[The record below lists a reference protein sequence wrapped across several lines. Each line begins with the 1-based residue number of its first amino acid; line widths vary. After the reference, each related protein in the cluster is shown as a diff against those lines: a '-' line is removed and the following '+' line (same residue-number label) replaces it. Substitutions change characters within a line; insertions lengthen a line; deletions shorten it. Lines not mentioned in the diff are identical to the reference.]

1 MNLAIAQ
8 KVRELLEQEGFTVV
22 MTREDDGG
30 LYDESSDSKKQQDMK
45 RRCEKIDAANP
56 LFTVSI
62 HQNSYPQESVS
73 GPQVFY
79 YSSSDA
85 GKNLAQALQN
95 ALNEGLEVTRGREIK
110 ENDSY
115 YILRKTKSPIVIVE
129 CGFLSNWT
137 EAELLITDEYQKK
150 VAEAIKNGIVTYAET
165 LQEGAVSVQQ

>member
-1 MNLAIAQ
+1 M
-8 KVRELLEQEGFTVV
+8 LEEEGFTVV
-22 MTREDDGG
+22 MTREDDNG
-30 LYDESSDSKKQQDMK
+30 LYDETSSSKKQQDMK

-79 YSSSDA
+79 YSHSDP
-85 GKNLAQALQN
+85 GKNLAQVLQD
-95 ALNEGLEVTRGREIK
+95 ALNEGLEVARGREIK

-115 YILRKTKSPIVIVE
+115 YVLRKTESPIVIVE

-137 EAELLITDEYQKK
+137 EAELLVTEEYQQK
-150 VAEAIKNGIVTYAET
+150 VAEAIKNGIITYAASLEET
-165 LQEGAVSVQQ
+165 TQQ